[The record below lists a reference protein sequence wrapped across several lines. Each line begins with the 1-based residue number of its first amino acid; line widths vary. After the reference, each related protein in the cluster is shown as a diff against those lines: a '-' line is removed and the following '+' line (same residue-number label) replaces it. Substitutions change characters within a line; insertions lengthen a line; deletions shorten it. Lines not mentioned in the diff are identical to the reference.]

1 MKNKIHIRVSPD
13 DRADIELIK
22 EAYATS
28 MAGAVRAA
36 IRAMVRQ
43 IRIRDTS
50 DK

>member
-1 MKNKIHIRVSPD
+1 MSNKIHIRVSAD
-13 DRADIELIK
+13 DKADIELIK

-43 IRIRDTS
+43 IRIREAS